1 MMRGP
6 QRWAVAVRLPGG
18 EIATQAHR
26 MPWDA
31 ADHPWLRRPLIRGVG
46 ILAESL
52 AIGMRALRISAAYS
66 LSATEKDEGGPGGSS
81 SPPER
86 SGGDQ
91 AANPPWVV

>member
-18 EIATQAHR
+18 GIATQAHR
-26 MPWDA
+26 LPWDP
-31 ADHPWLRRPLIRGVG
+31 ADHPWLRRPLIRGVSV
-46 ILAESL
+46 LAESL

-66 LSATEKDEGGPGGSS
+66 LSSEQGEGGPASPGETS

-86 SGGDQ
+86 SGGG
-91 AANPPWVV
+91 